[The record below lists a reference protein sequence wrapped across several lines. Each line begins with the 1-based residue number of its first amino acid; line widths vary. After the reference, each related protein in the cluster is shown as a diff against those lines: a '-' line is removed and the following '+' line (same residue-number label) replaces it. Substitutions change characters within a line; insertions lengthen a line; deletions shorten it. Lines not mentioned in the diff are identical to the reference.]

1 MRFECIYLF
10 FIFSCLEYN
19 LFILGYNSCK
29 LIIQTR
35 IFYITIDCEWI
46 FKRFSN
52 CSSIKY
58 IVCRIKLHITVLCHW
73 IYYTHFVAGVL
84 FSVRKINIGHE
95 IWLYYLLVFYIFL
108 FSFNG
113 TFTWRNC
120 SIKASGILNLKMH
133 FFFNRHLLNSMFLT
147 YLHLNFTF
155 HFRFFFQKISK
166 CFQFIFWPPW
176 QHVITFFFKIVKQV
190 LLFQFRT

>member
-19 LFILGYNSCK
+19 LSILEYNSCK

-133 FFFNRHLLNSMFLT
+133 FFFQPT
-147 YLHLNFTF
+147 FT
-155 HFRFFFQKISK
+155 K
-166 CFQFIFWPPW
+166 
-176 QHVITFFFKIVKQV
+176 QHVPHVPTFKLYISFPF
-190 LLFQFRT
+190 LFSKNL